1 MKAKFS
7 ASKLTFYAQN
17 MIDDGSF
24 GEDLPKDLIDVTDE
38 ELAQYWKQAAPMDF
52 VLGTIEGRPS
62 WVALQAPT
70 HDELVV
76 RADVK
81 KNQLK
86 AAADSEIDWRQDAVD
101 GGDAK
106 ANEVTELAAWRKY
119 RVFLMRIDTSKAPD
133 IEWPVAP

>member
-62 WVALQAPT
+62 
-70 HDELVV
+70 
-76 RADVK
+76 
-81 KNQLK
+81 
-86 AAADSEIDWRQDAVD
+86 
-101 GGDAK
+101 
-106 ANEVTELAAWRKY
+106 
-119 RVFLMRIDTSKAPD
+119 
-133 IEWPVAP
+133 